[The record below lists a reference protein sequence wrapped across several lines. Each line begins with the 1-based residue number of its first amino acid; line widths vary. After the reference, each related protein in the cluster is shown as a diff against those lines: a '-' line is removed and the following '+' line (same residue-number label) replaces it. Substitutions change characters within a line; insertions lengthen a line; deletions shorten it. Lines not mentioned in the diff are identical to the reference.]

1 MLNSPTG
8 VSHLDQFHWI
18 TFSNCLW
25 YNTVGRIPANP
36 HPRISHNTKRFLES
50 QLLPMVHQA
59 TFENCG
65 RGCGFCGRFETAP
78 ECCLNLFRAFLLVH
92 APQHE
97 ARSLFWS
104 RTRTPFLFLLRSSF
118 LLSCFFVPTR
128 PVINIYVDLL
138 SSGHRPVE
146 QSQKRLP
153 SPRQPPLF
161 TNVRTYCANLFPSSW
176 NVDKMDLYVH
186 TYTKVCE
193 KFQIRLIFLI
203 LSPPPLSFNKHSKPK
218 ITKHKQSNGIK
229 DTRTKKLNDPPWS

>member
-1 MLNSPTG
+1 M
-8 VSHLDQFHWI
+8 
-18 TFSNCLW
+18 
-25 YNTVGRIPANP
+25 
-36 HPRISHNTKRFLES
+36 
-50 QLLPMVHQA
+50 
-59 TFENCG
+59 
-65 RGCGFCGRFETAP
+65 
-78 ECCLNLFRAFLLVH
+78 NLFRAFLLVH

-104 RTRTPFLFLLRSSF
+104 RTRTPFLFHLRSSF

-161 TNVRTYCANLFPSSW
+161 TNVRTYCANLFPSSL

-186 TYTKVCE
+186 TYTKVRE
-193 KFQIRLIFLI
+193 KFKIRLIFLI
-203 LSPPPLSFNKHSKPK
+203 LSFSLLSFNELSKAK
-218 ITKHKQSNGIK
+218 ITEHKRSNGIK
-229 DTRTKKLNDPPWS
+229 DAKTKKLNDPP